1 MSLVLNNII
10 FGFLFL
16 IMFKKFDLSFPWVVT
31 ENKKKAFECIICLS
45 DFNTANEPAFD
56 TGECEHKACQDCLR
70 AYFWGALTD
79 NNYKDYTY
87 LQCPGTNCDK
97 KYLSQEV
104 IPVIFTSDEGTDW
117 WASAL
122 SSKAYIV
129 NKARRSLVYSELIV
143 LVINHTLHKQVTC
156 PHTGCTGVFD
166 AEDDHTKQCTF
177 AECYQ
182 CHKGLCITCQ
192 TAWHPGKY
200 CYNEMLA
207 LSTIYINS
215 NSILDKIKVQ
225 DSSLS
230 LKETLQTAKTQKWCQ
245 CPFCS
250 NLVERT
256 VSLFFANIYS
266 CFIYT

>member
-1 MSLVLNNII
+1 
-10 FGFLFL
+10 
-16 IMFKKFDLSFPWVVT
+16 MFKKIDLSFPWVVT

-45 DFNTANEPAFD
+45 SFNTANEPAFD
-56 TGECEHKACQDCLR
+56 TGECEHKSCQDCLR

-79 NNYKDYTY
+79 NSYKDYTY
-87 LQCPGTNCDK
+87 LACPGTDCDR

-104 IPVIFTSDEGTDW
+104 IPVIFTDDEGTDW

-129 NKARRSLVYSELIV
+129 NK
-143 LVINHTLHKQVTC
+143 VTC

-192 TAWHPGKY
+192 TVWHP
-200 CYNEMLA
+200 EE
-207 LSTIYINS
+207 
-215 NSILDKIKVQ
+215 IKVK
-225 DSSLS
+225 DSSTS
-230 LKETLQTAKTQKWCQ
+230 LKETLQTAKKQKWCQ

-256 VSLFFANIYS
+256 AGCHSILCRCGQYFCYNCGGKMQGYGHCLNNCTSADSTRLKQLRTKMYS
-266 CFIYT
+266 HLSKAEDSVK

>member
-1 MSLVLNNII
+1 
-10 FGFLFL
+10 
-16 IMFKKFDLSFPWVVT
+16 MFKKINLSFPWVVT

-45 DFNTANEPAFD
+45 SFNTANEPAFD
-56 TGECEHKACQDCLR
+56 TGECEHKSCQDCLR

-79 NNYKDYTY
+79 NSYKDYTY
-87 LQCPGTNCDK
+87 LACPGTDCDK

-104 IPVIFTSDEGTDW
+104 IPVIFTDDEGTDW

-129 NKARRSLVYSELIV
+129 NKERSLIYSELLA
-143 LVINHTLHKQVTC
+143 LVINHDLHKQVTC

-192 TAWHPGKY
+192 TVWHPGTY
-200 CYNEMLA
+200 CHYRLLA
-207 LSTIYINS
+207 LSIIYLSSTTI
-215 NSILDKIKVQ
+215 LEEIKVK
-225 DSSLS
+225 DSSTS
-230 LKETLQTAKTQKWCQ
+230 LKETLQTAKKQKWCQ

-256 VSLFFANIYS
+256 VSFFFCGQILMPHVYINQENAS
-266 CFIYT
+266 